1 MDWVG
6 IAHIDGASLIYIIG
20 NTDDFEIILNLCRLF
35 LVFFL
40 TAALAGAAAH
50 RDGVGKRTECRRLMG
65 PFLRRAERTT
75 YRLRHDELAGHRWL
89 RVKTASARV
98 CKFSESL
105 ALPRNQNSLG

>member
-1 MDWVG
+1 M
-6 IAHIDGASLIYIIG
+6 ASKPSS
-20 NTDDFEIILNLCRLF
+20 DLCRLF

-40 TAALAGAAAH
+40 TAALAGAAPH

-89 RVKTASARV
+89 R
-98 CKFSESL
+98 SL
-105 ALPRNQNSLG
+105 ITQLEKDTDPYELRSLRD

>member
-6 IAHIDGASLIYIIG
+6 IAHIDGASLIYIIR
-20 NTDDFEIILNLCRLF
+20 NTDVFETILKPLPLV

-50 RDGVGKRTECRRLMG
+50 RDGVGKGTECRRLMG

-75 YRLRHDELAGHRWL
+75 YRLRRDELAGHRWL
-89 RVKTASARV
+89 RSFITQLEKDTAPY
-98 CKFSESL
+98 ELHSL
-105 ALPRNQNSLG
+105 RD